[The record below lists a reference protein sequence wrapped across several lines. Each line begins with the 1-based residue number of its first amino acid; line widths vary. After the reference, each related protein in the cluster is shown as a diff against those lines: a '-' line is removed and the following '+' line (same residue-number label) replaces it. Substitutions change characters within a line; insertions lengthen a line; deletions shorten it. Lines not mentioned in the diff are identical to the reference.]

1 LVGVDKSNVMMDSF
15 IYSMIMI
22 NHRERKE
29 AKLGDCVLIQI
40 KRGIQNILNSCLSKH
55 FQYQY
60 LYQYQYAQH
69 RLPTKKKGNDMQ
81 SILTHT
87 GRCKSDIGIIRS
99 CYIVMAI
106 ECITSIN
113 CYHLVQQH
121 QL

>member
-40 KRGIQNILNSCLSKH
+40 KRGIQNILYSCLSKH

-60 LYQYQYAQH
+60 LYQYQYAQP
-69 RLPTKKKGNDMQ
+69 RLPTKKKGKRHAVHTYAYWKMQ
-81 SILTHT
+81 VGHWHYQILLDCD
-87 GRCKSDIGIIRS
+87 G
-99 CYIVMAI
+99 Y
-106 ECITSIN
+106 
-113 CYHLVQQH
+113 
-121 QL
+121 